1 MEQYINDFIC
11 YLQEVKNASKNTLQ
25 AYQNDLRKLQV
36 FLEKQYINSVA
47 KISETNL
54 NTYILSLEKEGLSPA
69 SVSRNIAAIKAFL
82 LYLLK
87 NQVILKDPSERIK
100 PPKVQK
106 KSPQVLRTDSVNQLL
121 LQPDTATKKGI
132 RDLAMLELLYATG
145 IKVTELISL
154 KVKDVNLSG
163 RYITC
168 GDKRERNIPFG
179 KAAKAALASYL
190 KIRDEAFNKKNN
202 EYLFLNS
209 SGEALTRQGFWKILK
224 TYAKMVGMTDINP
237 NSIRHSFAAH
247 LIENG
252 ADLSSV
258 QEFLGHADITT
269 TQVYLTQ
276 SFKNSR
282 EVYMNT
288 HPRA

>member
-1 MEQYINDFIC
+1 M
-11 YLQEVKNASKNTLQ
+11 
-25 AYQNDLRKLQV
+25 
-36 FLEKQYINSVA
+36 
-47 KISETNL
+47 
-54 NTYILSLEKEGLSPA
+54 
-69 SVSRNIAAIKAFL
+69 
-82 LYLLK
+82 
-87 NQVILKDPSERIK
+87 
-100 PPKVQK
+100 
-106 KSPQVLRTDSVNQLL
+106 
-121 LQPDTATKKGI
+121 
-132 RDLAMLELLYATG
+132 
-145 IKVTELISL
+145 
-154 KVKDVNLSG
+154 
-163 RYITC
+163 
-168 GDKRERNIPFG
+168 
-179 KAAKAALASYL
+179 
-190 KIRDEAFNKKNN
+190 
-202 EYLFLNS
+202 NS

-269 TQVYLTQ
+269 TQIYLTQ